1 MSDSTVI
8 ALRVEKKI
16 ADWIRSWAKAENRTI
31 ANFMTNLVNRE
42 LRLREGQTVS
52 LEALQHQLERI
63 ELKLERLIDQKE

>member
-1 MSDSTVI
+1 MSDSKVI

-63 ELKLERLIDQKE
+63 ELKLERLIDQK

>member
-63 ELKLERLIDQKE
+63 ELKL